1 MRAAHSGTLPEKTPG
16 HSGHSPEILL
26 HLNTFESNRSRLLSD
41 RISAVHGHQ
50 AVQPAPHISVE
61 PRKICF
67 PSFHGSFFEPEQSD
81 PPGPPL
87 SLCWKAANKMICFET
102 VCLITYF
109 AKTLK
114 SCLLAA
120 S

>member
-50 AVQPAPHISVE
+50 AVQPAPPISVE
-61 PRKICF
+61 TRIICF
-67 PSFHGSFFEPEQSD
+67 PDFYGYSFEPERSD
-81 PPGPPL
+81 PPGSTL
-87 SLCWKAANKMICFET
+87 ALCWNAANMMLCIESVFLFYLYSQARKH
-102 VCLITYF
+102 Y
-109 AKTLK
+109 
-114 SCLLAA
+114 S
-120 S
+120 